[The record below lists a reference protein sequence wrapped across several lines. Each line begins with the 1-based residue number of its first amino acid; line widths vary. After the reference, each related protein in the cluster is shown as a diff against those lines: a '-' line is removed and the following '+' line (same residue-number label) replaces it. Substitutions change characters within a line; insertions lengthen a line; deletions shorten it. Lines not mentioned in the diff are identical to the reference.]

1 VRKDPELSSRG
12 DDGCCDFFDQAAAMV
27 KQTTPVTKDLGVA
40 PKSAVLLPL
49 LEMGFSMKSSIHTFW
64 GSVIYGHLHIEEVF
78 EDGAM
83 NLISLYT

>member
-40 PKSAVLLPL
+40 PKSAVLPF
-49 LEMGFSMKSSIHTFW
+49 LEIGFSMKSSIHTFW
-64 GSVIYGHLHIEEVF
+64 GSVWIGHLWKLPYRRSIRRW
-78 EDGAM
+78 
-83 NLISLYT
+83 